1 MRAWLSDMS
10 ADLVAGLLT
19 VLVAVLAGRRFWDRR
34 VAGAVQTYVE
44 EYYGSA
50 LDPDLGT
57 DLDTGT
63 AAEQAPGVPA
73 DPRRPGTRRLHVR
86 NGSNEMIF
94 DPRVTFWGE
103 EAGPRSEPFRDGEG
117 RPITFLLPG
126 QSWSEAE
133 WHVTDPVQPV
143 VISFKTGR
151 NRAHVKG
158 VAAYERASPWK
169 LLVNLGAF
177 LLLTLLFGGLSRL
190 LLRLVAG
197 VRALRWWAL
206 AVPAVAAVAG
216 AGWWLAVR

>member
-1 MRAWLSDMS
+1 MGAWLSDMS
-10 ADLVAGLLT
+10 ANLVAGLLT
-19 VLVAVLAGRRFWDRR
+19 VLVAYLAGRRFWDRR

-44 EYYGSA
+44 
-50 LDPDLGT
+50 DFD
-57 DLDTGT
+57 D
-63 AAEQAPGVPA
+63 AAAQEGRDWGEPGA
-73 DPRRPGTRRLHVR
+73 RRLHVR

-94 DPRVTFWGE
+94 DPHVTFWAQDLGS
-103 EAGPRSEPFRDGEG
+103 RSEPFRDVDG
-117 RPITFLLPG
+117 RAITYLLPG
-126 QSWSEAE
+126 QNWSDAE
-133 WHVTDPVQPV
+133 WSATDPLQPV

-197 VRALRWWAL
+197 LRALRWWSLAIPAL
-206 AVPAVAAVAG
+206 AAATG
-216 AGWWLAVR
+216 AAYWLWIR